1 MENTWKKNE
10 SKLSNIE
17 EEIKK
22 IQNDN
27 KLNTIYFKN
36 LINKNENKINEYK
49 YLNYEIPKKKD
60 FLKSR
65 NEYLEKLKANM
76 KNQKLFKSLNKE
88 KLKLDI
94 NCIYYD
100 RTIDGGDESS
110 SGYEFFKF

>member
-1 MENTWKKNE
+1 
-10 SKLSNIE
+10 
-17 EEIKK
+17 
-22 IQNDN
+22 
-27 KLNTIYFKN
+27 
-36 LINKNENKINEYK
+36 
-49 YLNYEIPKKKD
+49 
-60 FLKSR
+60 
-65 NEYLEKLKANM
+65 M